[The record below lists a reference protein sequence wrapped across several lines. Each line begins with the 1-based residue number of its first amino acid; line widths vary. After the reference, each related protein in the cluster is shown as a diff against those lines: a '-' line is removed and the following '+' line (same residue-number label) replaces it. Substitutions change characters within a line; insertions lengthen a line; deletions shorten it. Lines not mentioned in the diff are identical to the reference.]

1 MKKTLFV
8 RLLALVLTLAVV
20 VAAALPVGAAYELPM
35 ETSTPDESIYLVD
48 LDNGNVLLDKNSSE
62 SRYIASLTKMM
73 TALLVLESGADME
86 KTLSVPDRLA
96 QELKDI
102 QNANGSGL
110 GLQVGEE
117 IKIRDLLYGVL
128 VASANDATSVLAD
141 YLGGGSIPAF
151 VDQMN
156 QKAAALGCT
165 ATQFSCPHGLYDQG
179 NVSTAQDLVKI
190 ATACWKNPQYMEI
203 ANTVQYTIPA
213 TNKHTLP
220 RELEPTNLMLIPDG
234 EYYRPDVS
242 GVKTGFTTLAG
253 RCYVTTATHEGHRY
267 MLVILGAK
275 KEKKNEKFFVYTEAN
290 ALLDWLFSRYS
301 DRTLV
306 EKNQKVGEIPLRG
319 CDESDV
325 VTLHASK
332 ALTQHA
338 YEDAVVEVKLDAE
351 QEYKAPLEAGEKLG
365 TAVITLDGKEV
376 GRVDLITDKAYESAM
391 LKGGLQAVLLV
402 PVVLVLVVALAAFT
416 ARVSHSRVH
425 FAVLVQHG
433 APGRRHMGA
442 LGARW
447 QAFTRYWAK
456 IGRRIHRLIQEKRA
470 NRR

>member
-8 RLLALVLTLAVV
+8 RVLALVLTLAVV
-20 VAAALPVGAAYELPM
+20 VAAALPVGAVYEMPI
-35 ETSTPDESIYLVD
+35 ETSMPDESIYLID
-48 LDNGNVLLDKNSSE
+48 LDNDTVLLDKNSTE

-73 TALLVLESGADME
+73 TALLVLESGEDLD
-86 KTLSVPDRLA
+86 KTLAVPDRLA

-110 GLQVGEE
+110 GLHVGEE
-117 IKIRDLLYGVL
+117 MKIIDLLHGVL

-151 VDQMN
+151 VDRMN

-190 ATACWKNPQYMEI
+190 AKACWANPKYREI
-203 ANTVQYTIPA
+203 ANTVSYTIPA
-213 TNKHTLP
+213 TNKHAIP

-234 EYYRPDVS
+234 EYYRPDVA

-253 RCYVTTATHEGHRY
+253 RCYVTTATHEGHNY
-267 MLVILGAK
+267 MLVILGSK
-275 KEKKNEKFFVYTEAN
+275 KEKKNESFYVYTEAD
-290 ALLDWLFSRYS
+290 AILDWLFGRYS

-306 EKNQKVGEIPLRG
+306 EKNQKVGEVSLRG

-332 ALTQHA
+332 ALVQHA
-338 YEDAVVEVKLDAE
+338 YEDAVVDVKLE
-351 QEYKAPLEAGEKLG
+351 TEEEYKAPLKAGEKLG
-365 TAVITLDGKEV
+365 TAIITLDGQEV
-376 GRVDLITDKAYESAM
+376 GRVDLITDKGYESAL

-402 PVVLVLVVALAAFT
+402 PVVLALVLVLAVST
-416 ARVSHSRVH
+416 ARVGHSQVN
-425 FAVLVQHG
+425 FAVITGG
-433 APGRRHMGA
+433 AGAVRRRMGGV
-442 LGARW
+442 GARW
-447 QAFTRYWAK
+447 HAFTRYCAK
-456 IGRRIHRLIQEKRA
+456 VRRRIHRLMQEKK
-470 NRR
+470 N